1 MACIIYNFNIYLRQH
16 EKEETLMLLAIATA
30 PRKV

>member
-1 MACIIYNFNIYLRQH
+1 MACIIYNFNIYLGQLN
-16 EKEETLMLLAIATA
+16 KEETHMLLAIAVA